1 MIVLLCF
8 SMRVLQEYPDPVSIG
23 STINNAKGLDLFI
36 NIYSVS
42 MRRLYRLCLS
52 HALLLLISLFLGFA
66 ATTVSPATEKEILL
80 QFKGNISNDP
90 YNSLANWVPSSNPC
104 NYNGVF
110 CNPLG
115 FVERIVFWNT
125 SLSGVLSP
133 ALSGLRSLR
142 ILTLFGNQFT
152 GNIPQEYAELSTLW
166 KINLSSNALSGSI
179 PEFIGDL
186 QSIRFLDLSRNGYTG
201 EIPFALF
208 KFCYKTKFVSFSHN
222 SLSGSVPASIA
233 NCTHLEGFDFS
244 FNNLSGQLPSGI
256 CDVPVLEY
264 MSLRSNVLTGSVLGE
279 ISNCQRLSFLDLGSN
294 MFTGPAPFGILGLQN
309 LSYFN
314 LSHNGFQGGI
324 PEVRTCSES
333 LKFFDA
339 SSNEL
344 DGEIPLGITN
354 CKSLEFIDLGFNRL
368 NGSIPVGIANLER
381 LLVFKLGNNSIEGTI
396 PREFGSIELLL
407 LLDLHNLNL
416 AGEIPK
422 DISNCRFLRELD
434 VSGNALDGEIPNTL
448 DNLTSLEVLD
458 LHRNQ
463 LDGGIP
469 ETLGSLSNLKLLDL
483 SQNNLS
489 GTIPFSLGNLANL
502 KFFNVSSNN
511 LSGPIPSI
519 PKIQA
524 FGAAAFLN
532 NSRLC
537 GTPLDIS
544 CSGGGNGTGNKSK
557 KNKVLSNSV
566 IVAIVAAALI
576 LTGVCVVSIMN
587 IRARSRKKD
596 DVTTVVEST
605 PLGST
610 DSNVIIGK
618 LVLFSKTLP
627 SKYEDWE
634 AGTKALL
641 DKECL
646 IGGGS
651 IGTVYRTTFEGGV
664 CIAVKKL
671 ETLGRIRSQDEFEQ
685 EIGRLGNLRHPNLV
699 AFQGYY
705 WSSTM
710 QLILSEF
717 IPNGNLYDNLHG
729 LNYPGT
735 STGVGNRELYWSRRF
750 QIALLTARALSYLHH
765 DCRPPILHLNI
776 KSTNILLDENY
787 EAKLSDYGLGKLLP
801 ILDNYGLT
809 KFHNAVGYVAPELA
823 QSLRLSDKCDVY
835 SFGVILLELVTGRK
849 PVESPTANEVVV
861 LCEYVRGLLETGS
874 ASDCFDRS
882 LRGFSENELIQVMK
896 LGLICTSEVPSRRPS
911 MAEVVQVLESI
922 RSGVESS

>member
-1 MIVLLCF
+1 MIVFLCF
-8 SMRVLQEYPDPVSIG
+8 SMRVLQEYPDPDSIG

-52 HALLLLISLFLGFA
+52 HALFLLISLFLGFA

-90 YNSLANWVPSSNPC
+90 YNSLADWAPSSNPC

-115 FVERIVFWNT
+115 FVERIVLWNK

-133 ALSGLRSLR
+133 ALTGLRSLR

-222 SLSGSVPASIA
+222 SLSGSIPASIA
-233 NCTHLEGFDFS
+233 NCTNLEGFDFS

-264 MSLRSNVLTGSVLGE
+264 MSLRSNVLTGSVLEE

-294 MFTGPAPFGILGLQN
+294 MFTGFAPFGILGLQN

-324 PEVRTCSES
+324 PEMSTCSES

-381 LLVFKLGNNSIEGTI
+381 LLVFKLGNNSIKGTI
-396 PREFGSIELLL
+396 PREFGSIEWLL

-469 ETLGSLSNLKLLDL
+469 ETLGVLSNLKLLDL

-489 GTIPFSLGNLANL
+489 GAIPSSLGKLSNLT
-502 KFFNVSSNN
+502 FFNVSSNN

-537 GTPLDIS
+537 GAPLDIS

-610 DSNVIIGK
+610 ESSVIIGK

-729 LNYPGT
+729 INYPGT

-849 PVESPTANEVVV
+849 PVESPTTNEVVV

>member
-1 MIVLLCF
+1 MIVFLCF
-8 SMRVLQEYPDPVSIG
+8 SMRVLQEYPDPDSIG

-36 NIYSVS
+36 KIYSVS

-52 HALLLLISLFLGFA
+52 HALFLLISLFLGYA

-90 YNSLANWVPSSNPC
+90 YNSLAGWAPSSNPC
-104 NYNGVF
+104 NYSGVF

-115 FVERIVFWNT
+115 FVERIVLWNT

-133 ALSGLRSLR
+133 ALAGLRSLR

-222 SLSGSVPASIA
+222 SLSGSIPASIA
-233 NCTHLEGFDFS
+233 NCTNLEGFDFS

-256 CDVPVLEY
+256 CYVPVLEY
-264 MSLRSNVLTGSVLGE
+264 MSLRSNVLTGSVLEE

-294 MFTGPAPFGILGLQN
+294 MFTGFAPFGILGLQN

-368 NGSIPVGIANLER
+368 NGSIPVEIANLER
-381 LLVFKLGNNSIEGTI
+381 LLVFKLGNNSIKGTI
-396 PREFGSIELLL
+396 PREFGSIEWLL

-434 VSGNALDGEIPNTL
+434 VSGNALDGEIPNTF

-469 ETLGSLSNLKLLDL
+469 ETLGSLPNLKLLDL

-489 GTIPFSLGNLANL
+489 GTIPSSLGKLSNLT
-502 KFFNVSSNN
+502 FFNVSSNN

-524 FGAAAFLN
+524 FGATAFLN

-537 GTPLDIS
+537 GAPLDIS
-544 CSGGGNGTGNKSK
+544 CSGGGNGAGNKSK

-651 IGTVYRTTFEGGV
+651 IGTVYRTTFDGGV

-671 ETLGRIRSQDEFEQ
+671 ENLGRIRSQDEFEQ

-729 LNYPGT
+729 IHYPGT

-849 PVESPTANEVVV
+849 PVESPTSNEVVV